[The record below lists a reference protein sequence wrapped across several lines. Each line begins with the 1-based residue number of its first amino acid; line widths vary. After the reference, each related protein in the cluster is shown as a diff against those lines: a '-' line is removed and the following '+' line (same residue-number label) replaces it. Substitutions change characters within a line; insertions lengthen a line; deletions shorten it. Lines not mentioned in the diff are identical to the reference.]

1 VAWRTRL
8 IQLKNKLP
16 AKLRNTET
24 ARRLDYDRD
33 YARQL
38 EALYLLEALGAGAAP
53 AVPDVAMVV
62 TNRGNGYQSHHSLAA
77 LLTLTRLGPPAVP
90 ALTNLL
96 ADFTQQP
103 SFIGASTGGGPE
115 KRLDYR
121 IFMIGGLRDIGAEA
135 AAAIPALLE
144 TMKSTNAEIVLESV
158 TAVGS
163 IRRHPELVVP
173 ALVSALDHSEED
185 VRVGAAKALASFGK
199 DAVTAIPNLKSM
211 NREFGK
217 VGKATRRAVH
227 VIDALAKGEEPDP
240 DY

>member
-1 VAWRTRL
+1 
-8 IQLKNKLP
+8 
-16 AKLRNTET
+16 
-24 ARRLDYDRD
+24 
-33 YARQL
+33 
-38 EALYLLEALGAGAAP
+38 
-53 AVPDVAMVV
+53 MVV